1 MFTSKNLIL
10 TATVVILL
18 IAIPVMAVEGSAK
31 FVVTDTVSVAGNQ
44 LKPGAYD
51 VKWESNAS
59 EAAVTF
65 MSQGKAVLKVQ
76 GKIEE
81 LNEKNDSNSL
91 LIMKDPSGK
100 PVLKGLQF
108 SGKKIRITF

>member
-1 MFTSKNLIL
+1 
-10 TATVVILL
+10 
-18 IAIPVMAVEGSAK
+18 
-31 FVVTDTVSVAGNQ
+31 
-44 LKPGAYD
+44 
-51 VKWESNAS
+51 
-59 EAAVTF
+59 

-81 LNEKNDSNSL
+81 LTEKNDSNSL